1 MSILSQTKHRIR
13 KSANIDV
20 LGNKINPASIDR
32 IIAYGCSFTA
42 GDEIVDHLLLNL
54 SFKEVNKLKKNY
66 SNQVEFYKKFDIEFP
81 NDLMRQS
88 SWAGQLA
95 KLLNKPFISKAYP
108 GFSISQSYF
117 QIYNDWKNNL
127 ITNKDLVLV
136 GLTGPSRL
144 VWFNK
149 NLQKLDSAPL
159 LNYLEN
165 CKYSFTEKRPL
176 LELFD
181 DNLTAFN
188 YFSFLNNLQQLKAHI
203 NIRIQPMTANNT
215 VYDKNF
221 SLAGI
226 HSDMMKYCLDIF
238 DDCQSITL
246 LSKEYLR
253 NNIIDPNIVLCG
265 YGHPPLESHIELAIK
280 INDRCVIN

>member
-176 LELFD
+176 L
-181 DNLTAFN
+181 T
-188 YFSFLNNLQQLKAHI
+188 
-203 NIRIQPMTANNT
+203 
-215 VYDKNF
+215 
-221 SLAGI
+221 
-226 HSDMMKYCLDIF
+226 
-238 DDCQSITL
+238 
-246 LSKEYLR
+246 
-253 NNIIDPNIVLCG
+253 
-265 YGHPPLESHIELAIK
+265 
-280 INDRCVIN
+280 